1 MPSTPMDVDR
11 SSATG
16 PSLNIHRTLPSA
28 NTSSLNLSDVISSY
42 RPTKLLKREDIKEG
56 QAQPHVLS
64 IDYDDEGELLMT
76 SASDETIQIYNV
88 REGRHDKSLLSKK
101 YGVKLAKFT
110 HTSSSIVYASTKQN
124 HAIRY
129 LATHDNSFIRYFEG
143 HEADVTCLAV
153 HPGTDNFISCSK
165 DNTVRLWD
173 TQTKHWQGQLM
184 LKNPTLAAYDPSGT
198 VFAVACPT
206 SGTILLYDIRNY
218 EKAPFATFDVV
229 EQCGSI
235 DPQIIMRGWTK
246 LEFSN
251 DGKSLLLGTRGS
263 GHLLFDSFDGT
274 FKAYLRKPAAGT
286 RRQAPGEAM
295 TMVNGNTAID
305 PSALESSGDCC
316 FTPDGR
322 FVVSGTKQ
330 DVLVWDTLSSA
341 SQGLILD
348 PTWTLPDKREAAV
361 VAFNPRFNFFATAD
375 QDLTRITTRF
385 SIKPVKPFV
394 PKRAKAT
401 TKTSDPDAETPHPS
415 TRPPRG
421 SLVLKTYDPVSGAT
435 LKYSTYQAA
444 EVTRLFHISLGRLA
458 RAMAAL
464 PAVADVDEPMVD
476 HPPPSTDAP
485 TSSREMKAATTSSK
499 QQQQTGGAGNKK
511 RKGRK

>member
-1 MPSTPMDVDR
+1 MPPTPMDVDR
-11 SSATG
+11 SSTTG
-16 PSLNIHRTLPSA
+16 SSLNIHRTLSGA
-28 NTSSLNLSDVISSY
+28 NTSVLNLSDVISSY
-42 RPTKLLKREDIKEG
+42 RPTKLLKREDIKDG
-56 QAQPHVLS
+56 QVQPHVLS

-110 HTSSSIVYASTKQN
+110 HTSSSIIYASTKQN

-153 HPGTDNFISCSK
+153 HPGTDNFISCSR

-184 LKNPTLAAYDPSGT
+184 LRNPTLAAYDPSGT
-198 VFAVACPT
+198 IFAVACPS

-229 EQCGSI
+229 EQCGPV
-235 DPQIIMRGWTK
+235 DPQILIRGWTK

-251 DGKSLLLGTRGS
+251 DGKSLLLGTRGG

-274 FKAYLRKPAAGT
+274 FKAYLRKPTAGT
-286 RRQAPGEAM
+286 RRQAPGEAVAV
-295 TMVNGNTAID
+295 VNGNTATD
-305 PSALESSGDCC
+305 PASMESSGDCC

-330 DVLVWDTLSSA
+330 DVLVWDTLGSA
-341 SQGLILD
+341 SQSLILD

-385 SIKPVKPFV
+385 SIRKVKPFV
-394 PKRAKAT
+394 SKKAASAT
-401 TKTSDPDAETPHPS
+401 DAEKAQPS

-421 SLVLKTYDPVSGAT
+421 SLVLKTYDPVSGVT
-435 LKYSTYQAA
+435 LKYRTYQAA

-464 PAVADVDEPMVD
+464 PAVAVADEPVPD
-476 HPPPSTDAP
+476 LPPASDVP
-485 TSSREMKAATTSSK
+485 TNAREVKAASSTK
-499 QQQQTGGAGNKK
+499 QQQQQAGGAGHRKK
-511 RKGRK
+511 KGRK